1 VSRGR
6 SPLSSAKN
14 HFKFG
19 DNVKRLG
26 KLGALLISVVLISPT
41 LAHGADSVPE
51 QWAQLS
57 APGAGYIGYEA
68 NEAAFANSEAST
80 WINFTS
86 DNGKYDGKVTKVA
99 ICNTGTEDGCN
110 YSVYS
115 FYRAVLPVCADTA
128 DINCISEIFA
138 TDASG
143 KKLTVESATV
153 FPTNNPQAFAGSKG
167 LNVPRGSGAALVSIP
182 EAPHAGGDKYLIKT
196 TLSASRSGEMTTFET
211 PRLGA
216 SISAV
221 KVLEGDFF
229 DLATETNTAKYDRVG
244 RIQVGTTQTKPI
256 NDPKPSKLCIAV
268 STTQCAMPYSMPKE
282 IAFGFSLRLNTN
294 LSGWLHGRMKNAVI
308 DYKTTNGVTNLTV
321 NANPIAVPV
330 VDVFSKSDD
339 LSDALVSS
347 YQNQF
352 WAGEAMHYPIT
363 NENLG
368 LPILDSEKTRAGMKN
383 ISFKHINTNFS
394 QSSMDNFL
402 LWLPIAKDKA
412 AAMPTQWRLGT
423 MTDNGSG
430 PVREC
435 LDKEKALAGV
445 VTTNATMYLDGPP
458 RYTDGSLDYKVAST
472 HYEADG
478 TTVFKGTYELIMS
491 SALSRCI
498 YKFTAAPISAT
509 VSITSENGEANTA
522 TTVINE
528 KNGWLKLGAYGF
540 TFSSPTVRVKLTQE
554 AAVPVKPVAMKKSS
568 ITCVKGKTSKKV
580 TAVNPKCPTGY
591 KKK

>member
-1 VSRGR
+1 MKRISK
-6 SPLSSAKN
+6 LS
-14 HFKFG
+14 
-19 DNVKRLG
+19 V
-26 KLGALLISVVLISPT
+26 LLLAVALISPT
-41 LAHGADSVPE
+41 FAHSADAIPE
-51 QWAQLS
+51 QWSSLT

-86 DNGKYDGKVTKVA
+86 DNGKFNGKVTKVA
-99 ICNTGTEDGCN
+99 ICNTGAEDGCAFT
-110 YSVYS
+110 VHS
-115 FYRAVLPVCADTA
+115 FYRAVLPVCADAA

-138 TDASG
+138 TDAKG
-143 KKLTVESATV
+143 AKLTVGSATV
-153 FPTNNPQAFAGSKG
+153 FPANNPQAFAGNKA

-182 EAPHAGGDKYLIKT
+182 GAPHAGGDKYLIKT
-196 TLSASRSGEMTTFET
+196 TLSASRVSDQSTFDS

-221 KVLEGDFF
+221 KIIDGDFF
-229 DLATETNTAKYDRVG
+229 DLVTETNTAKYDQVG
-244 RIQVGTTQTKPI
+244 RIQVGTTQTKSL
-256 NDPKPSKLCIAV
+256 DARPSKLCVAV
-268 STTQCAMPYSMPKE
+268 STTQCALPYTMPKE
-282 IAFGFSLRLNTN
+282 VSFGFALRLNTN

-308 DYKTTNGVTNLTV
+308 DYKTTNGITNLTV
-321 NANPIAVPV
+321 NANPITVPL
-330 VDVFSKSDD
+330 VDVWSKSDD
-339 LSDALVSS
+339 LSNAHVAA
-347 YQNQF
+347 YQSQF
-352 WAGEAMHYPIT
+352 WAGEALHYPIT

-368 LPILDSEKTRAGMKN
+368 LPIADSEKTRAGMKN
-383 ISFKHINTNFS
+383 ISFKHVNTNFS
-394 QSSMDNFL
+394 KSSMDNFL

-445 VTTNATMYLDGPP
+445 VTTNSTMYIDGPP
-458 RYTDGSLDYKVAST
+458 TFSDNTLDYKVAST

-478 TTVFKGTYELIMS
+478 TTVFKGSYELIMS
-491 SALSRCI
+491 SAVARCI
-498 YKFTAAPISAT
+498 YKFSSAPISAT

-540 TFSSPTVRVKLTQE
+540 TFSSPTVRVKLTQ
-554 AAVPVKPVAMKKSS
+554 AAAPTASPSSSATAAPVAAKKTS
-568 ITCVKGKTSKKV
+568 ITCVKGKTINKV
-580 TAVNPKCPTGY
+580 SAVNPVCPKGF

>member
-1 VSRGR
+1 MKRIG
-6 SPLSSAKN
+6 
-14 HFKFG
+14 KFS
-19 DNVKRLG
+19 VL
-26 KLGALLISVVLISPT
+26 LIAVALLSPA
-41 LAHGADSVPE
+41 LAHGADSTIPE
-51 QWAQLS
+51 QWVTLP

-68 NEAAFANSEAST
+68 NETAFANTEAST

-86 DNGKYDGKVTKVA
+86 DNGKSNGKVTKVA
-99 ICNTGTEDGCN
+99 ICNTGSEDGCN

-115 FYRAVLPVCADTA
+115 YYRAILPACVESS

-138 TDASG
+138 LDANG
-143 KKLTVESATV
+143 KKLTVGPASV
-153 FPTNNPQAFAGSKG
+153 FPTNNPQAFAGNKA

-196 TLSASRSGEMTTFET
+196 TLSAGRTDDQTTFQT

-221 KVLEGDFF
+221 KIIDGDFF
-229 DLATETNTAKYDRVG
+229 DLATDTNTAKYDQVG

-256 NDPKPSKLCIAV
+256 DARPSKLCVAA
-268 STTQCAMPYSMPKE
+268 STTQCAIPYSLPKE
-282 IAFGFSLRLNTN
+282 ISFGFSLRLNTN

-308 DYKTTNGVTNLTV
+308 DYKTTDGVTNLSVT
-321 NANPIAVPV
+321 ANPISVPV
-330 VDVFSKSDD
+330 IDVWSKSDD
-339 LSDALVSS
+339 LSDAHVSAYLS
-347 YQNQF
+347 QF
-352 WAGEAMHYPIT
+352 WGGEALHYTPAGVTGGTPIT
-363 NENLG
+363 EA
-368 LPILDSEKTRAGMKN
+368 EKTRAGMKN
-383 ISFKHINTNFS
+383 VSFKHINTNFS
-394 QSSMDNFL
+394 QSSMDNFM
-402 LWLPIAKDKA
+402 LWLSVAKDKA

-430 PVREC
+430 QVREC

-445 VTTNATMYLDGPP
+445 VTTNSTMYLDGPP
-458 RYTDGSLDYKVAST
+458 IFKDDTLDYKVAST
-472 HYEADG
+472 HFEADG

-491 SALSRCI
+491 STVARCI
-498 YKFTAAPISAT
+498 YKFTSAPISAT
-509 VSITSENGEANTA
+509 VSITSENGEANAA
-522 TTVINE
+522 TTVVNE

-540 TFSSPTVRVKLTQE
+540 TFSSPTVRVKLAQE
-554 AAVPVKPVAMKKSS
+554 KVIPKASVTVPARKSS

>member
-1 VSRGR
+1 MKRIS
-6 SPLSSAKN
+6 
-14 HFKFG
+14 KFSI
-19 DNVKRLG
+19 
-26 KLGALLISVVLISPT
+26 LLIAVALVSPT
-41 LAHGADSVPE
+41 FAHSADSIPE
-51 QWAQLS
+51 QWAPLS

-68 NEAAFANSEAST
+68 NEAAFANTEAST

-99 ICNTGTEDGCN
+99 ICNTGSEDGCN

-115 FYRAVLPVCADTA
+115 FYRAVLPVCTDAA

-143 KKLTVESATV
+143 KKLTVGSATV
-153 FPTNNPQAFAGSKG
+153 FPTNNPQAFAGNKA

-182 EAPHAGGDKYLIKT
+182 GAVHAGGDKYLIKT
-196 TLSASRSGEMTTFET
+196 TLSASRVNEQSNFET

-221 KVLEGDFF
+221 KIIEGDFF
-229 DLATETNTAKYDRVG
+229 DLATDTTTAKYDRVG
-244 RIQVGTTQTKPI
+244 RIQVGTTQTKQVA
-256 NDPKPSKLCIAV
+256 DPMASKLCVAV
-268 STTQCAMPYSMPKE
+268 STTQCALPYSMPKE
-282 IAFGFSLRLNTN
+282 ISFGFSLRLNTN

-308 DYKTTNGVTNLTV
+308 DYKTTNGITNLTV
-321 NANPIAVPV
+321 NANPIAVPL
-330 VDVFSKSDD
+330 VDVWSKSDD
-339 LSDALVSS
+339 LSDAHVAA
-347 YQNQF
+347 YQSQF
-352 WAGEAMHYPIT
+352 WAGEAMHYPMT

-368 LPILDSEKTRAGMKN
+368 LPIADSEKTRAGMKN
-383 ISFKHINTNFS
+383 ISFKHVNTSFS
-394 QSSMDNFL
+394 KSAMDNFL
-402 LWLPIAKDKA
+402 LWLSIAKDKA

-430 PVREC
+430 PVKEC

-445 VTTNATMYLDGPP
+445 VTTNSTMYLDGPP
-458 RYTDGSLDYKVAST
+458 TFSDNTLDYKVAST
-472 HYEADG
+472 HFESDG
-478 TTVFKGTYELIMS
+478 TTIFKGSYELIMS
-491 SALSRCI
+491 SAVARCI
-498 YKFTAAPISAT
+498 YKFSSAPISAT

-540 TFSSPTVRVKLTQE
+540 TFSSPTVRVKLTQV
-554 AAVPVKPVAMKKSS
+554 AAPTPTPSPSSSATAAPVAAKKTS
-568 ITCVKGKTSKKV
+568 ITCVKGKTIKKV
-580 TAVNPKCPTGY
+580 SAVNPVCPKGF

>member
-1 VSRGR
+1 M
-6 SPLSSAKN
+6 
-14 HFKFG
+14 
-19 DNVKRLG
+19 KRLG
-26 KLGALLISVVLISPT
+26 KFVVLLISVALIAPT
-41 LAHGADSVPE
+41 LAHGADSIPE
-51 QWAQLS
+51 QWAQLP

-68 NEAAFANSEAST
+68 NEAAFANTEAST

-86 DNGKYDGKVTKVA
+86 DNGKFDGKVTKVA
-99 ICNTGTEDGCN
+99 ICNTGAEDGCAFTVHS
-110 YSVYS
+110 Y
-115 FYRAVLPVCADTA
+115 YRAVLPVCVDAT

-138 TDASG
+138 TDANG
-143 KKLTVESATV
+143 KKLTVSSATV
-153 FPTNNPQAFAGSKG
+153 FPKDNPQAFAGNKA
-167 LNVPRGSGAALVSIP
+167 LNVPRGTGAALVSIP
-182 EAPHAGGDKYLIKT
+182 DAPHAGGDKYLVKT
-196 TLSASRSGEMTTFET
+196 TLSASRTNDQSGFET

-221 KVLEGDFF
+221 KVIEGDFF
-229 DLATETNTAKYDRVG
+229 DLATDTNTAKYDQVG

-256 NDPKPSKLCIAV
+256 SDPKPSKLCVAV
-268 STTQCAMPYSMPKE
+268 STTQCALPYTMPKD
-282 IAFGFSLRLNTN
+282 ISFGFALRLNTN

-308 DYKTTNGVTNLTV
+308 DYSTTNGITNLSVT
-321 NANPIAVPV
+321 ANPIAVPLI
-330 VDVFSKSDD
+330 DVWSKSDD
-339 LSDALVSS
+339 LSDAHVAAYLP
-347 YQNQF
+347 QF
-352 WAGEAMHYPIT
+352 WGGEAMHYPVT

-368 LPILDSEKTRAGMKN
+368 LPIANSEKTRAGMKN

-435 LDKEKALAGV
+435 LEKEKALAGV
-445 VTTNATMYLDGPP
+445 VTTNSTMYLDGPP
-458 RYTDGSLDYKVAST
+458 TFKDGTLDYKVAST

-491 SALSRCI
+491 SAVARCI

-509 VSITSENGEANTA
+509 VSITSENGEANAA

-554 AAVPVKPVAMKKSS
+554 AAPTPTPSATASTKPAVAKKTS
-568 ITCVKGKTSKKV
+568 ITCVKGKSTKKV
-580 TAVNPKCPTGY
+580 SAINPKCPTGY

>member
-1 VSRGR
+1 
-6 SPLSSAKN
+6 
-14 HFKFG
+14 
-19 DNVKRLG
+19 VKRIR
-26 KLGALLISVVLISPT
+26 KFSALLIAVALLSP
-41 LAHGADSVPE
+41 AIAQGADSTIPE
-51 QWAQLS
+51 QWVTLAS
-57 APGAGYIGYEA
+57 PGAGFIGYEA
-68 NEAAFANSEAST
+68 NETAFANTEAST

-86 DNGKYDGKVTKVA
+86 DNGKIDGKVTKVA
-99 ICNTGTEDGCN
+99 ICNTGSEDGCN

-115 FYRAVLPVCADTA
+115 FYRAILPVCVDAS

-138 TDASG
+138 QDANG
-143 KKLTVESATV
+143 KKLTVGSASV
-153 FPTNNPQAFAGSKG
+153 FPTSNPQAFAGNKA

-196 TLSASRSGEMTTFET
+196 TLSAGRTGDQTTFQT

-216 SISAV
+216 AISAV
-221 KVLEGDFF
+221 KIIDGDFF
-229 DLATETNTAKYDRVG
+229 DLATETNTAKYDQVG

-256 NDPKPSKLCIAV
+256 DAKPSKLCVAA
-268 STTQCAMPYSMPKE
+268 STTQCAIPYSLPIE
-282 IAFGFSLRLNTN
+282 ISFGFSLRLNTN

-308 DYKTTNGVTNLTV
+308 DYKTTDGITNLSVT
-321 NANPIAVPV
+321 ANPIAVPV
-330 VDVFSKSDD
+330 IDVWSKSDD
-339 LSDALVSS
+339 LSDAHVSAYLS
-347 YQNQF
+347 QF
-352 WAGEAMHYPIT
+352 WGGEALHYTPAGVTGGTPIT
-363 NENLG
+363 EA
-368 LPILDSEKTRAGMKN
+368 EKTRTGMKN
-383 ISFKHINTNFS
+383 VSFKHINASFS
-394 QSSMDNFL
+394 KSSMDNFL
-402 LWLPIAKDKA
+402 LWLPVAKDKA

-430 PVREC
+430 QVREC

-445 VTTNATMYLDGPP
+445 VTTNSTMYLDGPP
-458 RYTDGSLDYKVAST
+458 VFNDGTLDYKVAST

-491 SALSRCI
+491 SSVARCI

-522 TTVINE
+522 TTIINE

-554 AAVPVKPVAMKKSS
+554 KAIPQATTTVPAKKVT
-568 ITCVKGKTSKKV
+568 ITCLKGKTSKKV
-580 TAVNPKCPTGY
+580 TAVNPTCPKGY

>member
-1 VSRGR
+1 M
-6 SPLSSAKN
+6 
-14 HFKFG
+14 
-19 DNVKRLG
+19 KRLG
-26 KLGALLISVVLISPT
+26 KLGALLISVVLVSPT
-41 LAHGADSVPE
+41 LAHGADLVPE

-143 KKLTVESATV
+143 KKLAVGSATV
-153 FPTNNPQAFAGSKG
+153 FPTNNPQAFSGSKA

-256 NDPKPSKLCIAV
+256 NDPKPSKLCVAV

-308 DYKTTNGVTNLTV
+308 DYKTTNGITNLTV

-368 LPILDSEKTRAGMKN
+368 LPILDSEKTRVGMKN

-445 VTTNATMYLDGPP
+445 VTTNSTMYLDGPP

-554 AAVPVKPVAMKKSS
+554 AAAPVKPVAMKKSS

>member
-1 VSRGR
+1 MKRIG
-6 SPLSSAKN
+6 
-14 HFKFG
+14 KFS
-19 DNVKRLG
+19 V
-26 KLGALLISVVLISPT
+26 LLIAVALVSPA

-57 APGAGYIGYEA
+57 APGAGHIGYEA
-68 NEAAFANSEAST
+68 NEAAFANTEAST

-99 ICNTGTEDGCN
+99 ICNTGAEDGCAFT
-110 YSVYS
+110 VHS
-115 FYRAVLPVCADTA
+115 FYRAVLPVCADAA

-138 TDASG
+138 TDATG
-143 KKLTVESATV
+143 KKLAIGAATV
-153 FPTNNPQAFAGSKG
+153 FPTNNPQAFVGNKA
-167 LNVPRGSGAALVSIP
+167 LNVPRGTGAALVSIP
-182 EAPHAGGDKYLIKT
+182 DAPHAGGDKYLVKT
-196 TLSASRSGEMTTFET
+196 TLSASRTSEEAGFET
-211 PRLGA
+211 PRLSS

-221 KVLEGDFF
+221 KIIEGDFF
-229 DLATETNTAKYDRVG
+229 DLATDTRTAKYDRVG

-256 NDPKPSKLCIAV
+256 SDPKPSKLCVAV
-268 STTQCAMPYSMPKE
+268 STTQCALPYSLPTE
-282 IAFGFSLRLNTN
+282 ISFGFSLRLNTN

-308 DYKTTNGVTNLTV
+308 DYKTTSGITNLTV
-321 NANPIAVPV
+321 TANPIAVPLI
-330 VDVFSKSDD
+330 DVWSKSDE
-339 LSDALVSS
+339 LSDALVTA

-368 LPILDSEKTRAGMKN
+368 LPILDSEKTRSGMKN
-383 ISFKHINTNFS
+383 ISFKHVNTSFS
-394 QSSMDNFL
+394 QSSMDNFM
-402 LWLPIAKDKA
+402 LWLSVAKDKA

-445 VTTNATMYLDGPP
+445 VTTNSTMYLDGPP
-458 RYTDGSLDYKVAST
+458 VFKDDTLDYKVAST

-491 SALSRCI
+491 SSVARCI

-522 TTVINE
+522 TTVVNE

-540 TFSSPTVRVKLTQE
+540 TFSSPTVRVKLAQE
-554 AAVPVKPVAMKKSS
+554 KVAPKATVTVPAKKVS

-580 TAVNPKCPTGY
+580 TAVNPTCPKGY